1 MIETPHHGDLS
12 MEQINGIILDAL
24 KKSVEVH
31 LNRKYRSM
39 RAVLT
44 VNSSFNA
51 SQIRAVKVAA
61 RIAGLKCERVIKE
74 PTAAVIAAG
83 YHKNRSEKQ
92 ILVLNIGSSNF
103 DIAIVSISNGQIT
116 EEVTKGRQN

>member
-1 MIETPHHGDLS
+1 M
-12 MEQINGIILDAL
+12 

-31 LNRKYRSM
+31 LNRKYQSM

-44 VNSSFNA
+44 VNPSFNA

-61 RIAGLKCERVIKE
+61 RIAGLKLERIIKE

-83 YHKNRSEKQ
+83 FHKNERDEKVV
-92 ILVLNIGSSNF
+92 LVLNIGSSNF
-103 DIAIVSISNGQIT
+103 GIAIVHISNGQIT
-116 EEVTKGRQN
+116 EEVTKGKQN